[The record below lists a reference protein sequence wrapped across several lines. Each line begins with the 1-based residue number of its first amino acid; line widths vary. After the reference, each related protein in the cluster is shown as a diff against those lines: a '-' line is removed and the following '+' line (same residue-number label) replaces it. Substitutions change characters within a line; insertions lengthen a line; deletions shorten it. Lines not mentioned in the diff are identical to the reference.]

1 MSAVE
6 EEILVPV
13 SEEYEP
19 TAGDEET
26 NVAKRKREE
35 EAAEMNGDSEEFA
48 KKAKKADA
56 LTGVYLFIS
65 YLLPIYEPN

>member
-1 MSAVE
+1 MSAV

-48 KKAKKADA
+48 KKAKADA
-56 LTGVYLFIS
+56 LTGVYLLIT
-65 YLLPIYEPN
+65 YL